1 MSDRIGK
8 EQEMIYEICSCR
20 FKRAKNGEWEPG
32 IALNGGSIAVIDKH
46 GKEVE
51 EVWEIGQTGD
61 FVLNMEWFFA
71 GKSNT

>member
-1 MSDRIGK
+1 MDERTHK
-8 EQEMIYEICSCR
+8 EQETIYEICSCR

-32 IALNGGSIAVIDKH
+32 IALNGGSIAVIDKC

-51 EVWEIGQTGD
+51 EVWVIDRTGD

-71 GKSNT
+71 GKK